1 MRRIEIW
8 EISQICF
15 GIVITSSSY
24 LGRKEEAQAKLL
36 DRHKIMAAS
45 YGSTLAPKI
54 FYKRKLLKKIN
65 NLSNFVRRTAVFFF
79 FFFNRNNY
87 SKMMQ
92 QLRDIRLKHLNIR
105 ENPTTYELLFK
116 RERGKKNLPIT
127 STYNFEEIIY
137 SIEIVFEKSSWCII
151 FEANWNLYLPMLHNY
166 AIQYRLNHKFWEKNF
181 IHDKALH
188 YNNRLVF
195 HTMYHFVTINV
206 SPLAGPTRG

>member
-24 LGRKEEAQAKLL
+24 LGRKEEVQAKLL

-79 FFFNRNNY
+79 FFFNRKWNHYNY

-116 RERGKKNLPIT
+116 RERGKKNCP
-127 STYNFEEIIY
+127 
-137 SIEIVFEKSSWCII
+137 
-151 FEANWNLYLPMLHNY
+151 
-166 AIQYRLNHKFWEKNF
+166 
-181 IHDKALH
+181 
-188 YNNRLVF
+188 
-195 HTMYHFVTINV
+195 
-206 SPLAGPTRG
+206 